1 MTKLELIS
9 YEESR
14 LAFFEQQL
22 AGANRKLDWAIKHK
36 SHWDCAEKGEIVSFY
51 QDIVKMLR
59 EQAEREKGC
68 EYCKFPSGYLA
79 AIENAEPRILLTING
94 SYLQIFDEDY
104 PGFID
109 NVEINYCP
117 MCGKKLKGADE

>member
-1 MTKLELIS
+1 MTKELIS

-68 EYCKFPSGYLA
+68 EYCKVLTPDCCGGFFLPSIDPDCEA
-79 AIENAEPRILLTING
+79 DMVTITH
-94 SYLQIFDEDY
+94 
-104 PGFID
+104 
-109 NVEINYCP
+109 CP
-117 MCGKKLKGADE
+117 MCGKRLEAQP

>member
-22 AGANRKLDWAIKHK
+22 AGANGKLDWAIKHNK
-36 SHWDCAEKGEIVSFY
+36 SPWDCAEKGEIVSFY
-51 QDIVKMLR
+51 QDIVEMLR

-68 EYCKFPSGYLA
+68 EYCRGNVKELVDGDTTIFINHEDKVFYADWSGNDYL
-79 AIENAEPRILLTING
+79 
-94 SYLQIFDEDY
+94 DWKH
-104 PGFID
+104 
-109 NVEINYCP
+109 CP
-117 MCGKKLKGADE
+117 MCGRRLEADHDL

>member
-22 AGANRKLDWAIKHK
+22 AGANGKLDWAIKHNK

-51 QDIVKMLR
+51 QDIVEMLR

-68 EYCKFPSGYLA
+68 VWCRDD
-79 AIENAEPRILLTING
+79 NQVTHNG
-94 SYLQIFDEDY
+94 EHFCFFCSY
-104 PGFID
+104 
-109 NVEINYCP
+109 
-117 MCGKKLKGADE
+117 CGKRLEVEP

>member
-51 QDIVKMLR
+51 QDIVEMLR
-59 EQAEREKGC
+59 EQAERDKGC
-68 EYCKFPSGYLA
+68 EYCNSRFGIASHH
-79 AIENAEPRILLTING
+79 INQAG
-94 SYLQIFDEDY
+94 LQAGTRRDAK
-104 PGFID
+104 
-109 NVEINYCP
+109 YCP
-117 MCGKKLKGADE
+117 MCGKRLEVEE